1 MNRRVKQVAAVMLAG
16 AMAATMIPVQ
26 AGAEEGEKVKIKI
39 AWWGGQSRHE
49 YTQKLLELY
58 QESHP
63 NVEFE
68 GVPSGWDGYFDKLS
82 TQAASGSMP
91 DIVQMDYMYI
101 STYAN
106 NQSVADLAE
115 YVEDGTID
123 VTDID
128 EKLMASGNIGGRL
141 AGIPLSSSIIT
152 VGYNPQVI
160 ADAGVEKPTND
171 WTWADYVDMSEQI
184 SNKTGKP
191 SAMISSGAVGD
202 TIVFHYWVRQHGASL
217 FNEEGTGLGYE
228 DDQVCADYFQMWKD
242 MIDKNAFTDPD
253 EYAQIQTLGQEAG
266 PVVTGDAATVFD
278 WNNYSARVSV
288 ANDTIKLVTPPLAD
302 NSDNK
307 GLWIKPGM
315 YFSVA
320 ETSEVK
326 KECAEFINWFVNS
339 EEANDIIMAERGTP
353 VSSAI
358 REYMINSGKMSPQ
371 QVDMFE
377 YVDLAAEFC
386 GDTPAPE
393 PSGIAEVN
401 EAFSNA
407 GNSVFYGQATAE
419 EAAASFREEANLILE
434 RNNRK

>member
-1 MNRRVKQVAAVMLAG
+1 
-16 AMAATMIPVQ
+16 
-26 AGAEEGEKVKIKI
+26 
-39 AWWGGQSRHE
+39 
-49 YTQKLLELY
+49 
-58 QESHP
+58 
-63 NVEFE
+63 
-68 GVPSGWDGYFDKLS
+68 
-82 TQAASGSMP
+82 MP